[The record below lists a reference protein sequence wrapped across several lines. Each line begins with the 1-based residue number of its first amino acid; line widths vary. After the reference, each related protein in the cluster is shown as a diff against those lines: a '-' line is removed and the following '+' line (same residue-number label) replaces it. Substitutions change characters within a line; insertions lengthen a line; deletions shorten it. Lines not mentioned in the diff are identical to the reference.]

1 MLDINIIKKDVKE
14 LEATQE
20 RLENEKNKTIIK
32 FFNEEYGAGF
42 SEDRYFECFENLFSE
57 DEDDAGYLNPYDLRL
72 GWDEVRLFLYW
83 QAIHDYNLRQG
94 VTAEAL
100 KMLASSDER
109 CRNHGKNGILVADSR
124 IEKSMDELQ
133 KIVDSAKSAMDRL
146 NELKQLLNKYK

>member
-1 MLDINIIKKDVKE
+1 MDINMIKKDLEK
-14 LEATQE
+14 LEAAQE
-20 RLENEKNKTIIK
+20 RLESEKNSTIIK

-42 SEDRYFECFENLFSE
+42 SADRYFECIENLFSE
-57 DEDDAGYLNPYDLRL
+57 DEDGYLDPYDLRL

-83 QAIHDYNLRQG
+83 QAIHDYNQRQG

-100 KMLASSDER
+100 EMLASNDER
-109 CRNHGKNGILVADSR
+109 RRNHGKNGINIAVSG

-133 KIVDSAKSAMDRL
+133 KIVDSAKSAMDRF